1 MLYSSGRR
9 LVARVACVNNYLENI
24 LDNSSYSSIC

>member
-9 LVARVACVNNYLENI
+9 FVARVNNYLENI